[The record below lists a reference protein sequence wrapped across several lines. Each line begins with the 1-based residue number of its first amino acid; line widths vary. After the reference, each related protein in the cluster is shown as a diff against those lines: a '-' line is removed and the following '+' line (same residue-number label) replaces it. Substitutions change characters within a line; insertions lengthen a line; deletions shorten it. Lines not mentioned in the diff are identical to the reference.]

1 MFHSEE
7 GLTAGLIV
15 IGAVIITSLLAW
27 AINWIVKVDEQT
39 NGKQNCDYWSDPTTK
54 DYK

>member
-1 MFHSEE
+1 MFYSEE

-15 IGAVIITSLLAW
+15 IGTVIITSLLAW
-27 AINWIVKVDEQT
+27 SINWIVKVDDQT
-39 NGKQNCDYWSDPTTK
+39 NGKQDSDYWADPTTK

>member
-1 MFHSEE
+1 MIYSEE

-15 IGAVIITSLLAW
+15 IATVIITSLLAW
-27 AINWIVKVDEQT
+27 AINWVITVDEQT
-39 NGKQNCDYWSDPTTK
+39 NGKQNSDYWSDPTTK